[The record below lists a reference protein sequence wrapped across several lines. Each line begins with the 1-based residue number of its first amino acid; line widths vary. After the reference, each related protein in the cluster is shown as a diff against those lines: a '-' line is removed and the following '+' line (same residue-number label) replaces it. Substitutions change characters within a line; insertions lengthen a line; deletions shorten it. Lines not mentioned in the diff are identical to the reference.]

1 MGLFIEKPTPFLP
14 EFLNRMM
21 RLDYPKKRIDL
32 LVHNTVSILSA
43 EYIYVVFIQWNPRFF
58 EPPRENLKIGS
69 KNRRVEKSGVK
80 LQCLTEEGKQLL
92 V

>member
-14 EFLNRMM
+14 EFLNRIM

-43 EYIYVVFIQWNPRFF
+43 EYIYLVLIQWNPDFSNLQGKQKLVRKIREF
-58 EPPRENLKIGS
+58 EKL
-69 KNRRVEKSGVK
+69 GVK